1 MTEVILLTEDIRFSL
16 MMSPLL
22 VCCTKRL
29 SNIAIKSN
37 DDEEIS
43 CMSMATITM
52 GINTIEAF
60 LLEFSH
66 FTKPYTYTKSF
77 RDNDNISRKYKKLMK
92 KNLEEVFSDVYKLIQ
107 FRHDIVHHQPHSK
120 RARSLGTVTNADG
133 ALWAAET
140 TEKFVATMLGC
151 PEAKVNKNWIFIKS
165 TGEDF
170 RIRVLSDREIRDELY

>member
-1 MTEVILLTEDIRFSL
+1 
-16 MMSPLL
+16 MSPLL

-66 FTKPYTYTKSF
+66 FTKPTHTQRALGIMIIFLES
-77 RDNDNISRKYKKLMK
+77 I
-92 KNLEEVFSDVYKLIQ
+92 KN
-107 FRHDIVHHQPHSK
+107 
-120 RARSLGTVTNADG
+120 
-133 ALWAAET
+133 
-140 TEKFVATMLGC
+140 
-151 PEAKVNKNWIFIKS
+151 
-165 TGEDF
+165 
-170 RIRVLSDREIRDELY
+170 